1 MKAQRQTPASL
12 FRVLP
17 FIFLGLLGGMVIMGT
32 MTYVMNPVTDVNFD
46 LKNPF
51 LAIMLIAM
59 IGGIFGSNMR
69 YNFLKD
75 KIEIQETIESK
86 VGKIQRAIIMRF
98 AFVEAPAL
106 LGIVFYLK
114 EENLVF
120 LMLSAMMV
128 LYFLT
133 LRPSKEKILDDMN
146 LTSAERREFE

>member
-12 FRVLP
+12 FRTLP
-17 FIFLGLLGGMVIMGT
+17 FIFLALLGGMVIMGT
-32 MTYVMNPVTDVNFD
+32 MIYVMNPVTDVNFD

-59 IGGIFGSNMR
+59 IGGIFGSNMG

-75 KIEIQETIESK
+75 KIEVQDSIESK
-86 VGKIQRAIIMRF
+86 VTKIQQAIIMRY

-114 EENLVF
+114 EANLVF